1 MKSPASPALLSLA
14 ALALTACSG
23 TTPTNS
29 KPSVP
34 QAPTTTTSRQPAEE
48 RPATGPVPQK
58 VVDDCL
64 AALRQQIPNR
74 PMQVIE
80 SKRGEASFIVD
91 VKVEGVPNPWRCYH
105 DGTNVTGT
113 EYQGEG

>member
-1 MKSPASPALLSLA
+1 MKSPASPALVSLA
-14 ALALTACSG
+14 ALALTACNG
-23 TTPTNS
+23 TTQTPPQ
-29 KPSVP
+29 PSVP
-34 QAPTTTTSRQPAEE
+34 QAPQPTATSQPAEE

-58 VVDDCL
+58 VLDDCL

-80 SKRGEASFIVD
+80 AKRGEASFIVD
-91 VKVEGVPNPWRCYH
+91 VRVEGVPNLWRCYH